1 VRRLA
6 LVVALA
12 ALAACTQSAQQSQ
25 AVLIGAIYPLS
36 GPQANGGKDELTGVK
51 AALQLATGELGGR
64 DVRLQVVDAETPAAA
79 VSAVDRLHAE
89 GAAAII
95 GTYGSTLADAA
106 SARADQLH
114 TVYWETGA
122 VADDITVKRHWVF
135 RTVATGST
143 LGRMAVEFTSKV
155 LIPAGSLQPAA
166 ARAVIVH
173 VNDVYGESVS
183 KGELSRA
190 SQLGIHVVDDI
201 AYNPLAFDPVQ
212 LVSSIAADHP
222 DYLWDVSYLDDG
234 VAIWS
239 QVVRSSL
246 QLRGAVGTSSAFCMP
261 DFGRRL
267 GQQAIGVYAADK
279 PDADISASA
288 LTPAGRSLLARARH
302 AYSALAGQQ
311 QMSISAVAGFVGGW
325 TLFHEVLPKISGD
338 VTPESIR
345 ETAFRVDLP
354 VGSMING
361 GGVQFA
367 PSGTFDAGQNRRAAA
382 VVGQWQAE
390 VQMRI
395 VYPAGYATAS
405 PVINP

>member
-1 VRRLA
+1 
-6 LVVALA
+6 
-12 ALAACTQSAQQSQ
+12 
-25 AVLIGAIYPLS
+25 
-36 GPQANGGKDELTGVK
+36 
-51 AALQLATGELGGR
+51 
-64 DVRLQVVDAETPAAA
+64 
-79 VSAVDRLHAE
+79 
-89 GAAAII
+89 
-95 GTYGSTLADAA
+95 
-106 SARADQLH
+106 
-114 TVYWETGA
+114 
-122 VADDITVKRHWVF
+122 
-135 RTVATGST
+135 
-143 LGRMAVEFTSKV
+143 MAVEFTSKV

-367 PSGTFDAGQNRRAAA
+367 PSGAFDAGQNRRAPA